1 MTIYHFEAG
10 LVGLIISISWVL
22 DSITQRTT
30 KSYWSTATALNLLSK
45 KATSSRWPLTGLQT
59 TQTEQGNQSNK
70 YSLKSSSCVVL
81 LLNHFQSQRIS
92 PRVSQSDFV
101 PSRVFRDAVK
111 SDAEPVSGGPP
122 QITSIAFEDS
132 GKTCITAG
140 EDDIFSYWD
149 VLKGR

>member
-1 MTIYHFEAG
+1 
-10 LVGLIISISWVL
+10 
-22 DSITQRTT
+22 
-30 KSYWSTATALNLLSK
+30 LSK
-45 KATSSRWPLTGLQT
+45 KAPSSRWPLTGLQAT
-59 TQTEQGNQSNK
+59 PTEQGNQSNK
-70 YSLKSSSCVVL
+70 HSQKSYLYVVL
-81 LLNHFQSQRIS
+81 LLNHFQSQGIS
-92 PRVSQSDFV
+92 PGISQSDFV

-111 SDAEPVSGGPP
+111 GDAEPVSGGPP